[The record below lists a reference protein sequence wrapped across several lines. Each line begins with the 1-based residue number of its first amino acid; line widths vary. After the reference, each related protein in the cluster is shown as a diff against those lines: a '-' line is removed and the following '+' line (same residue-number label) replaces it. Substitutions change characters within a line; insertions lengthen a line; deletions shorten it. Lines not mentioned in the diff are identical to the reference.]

1 MKKIGILNSE
11 ISRVI
16 GELGH
21 LDQIVIADAGLP
33 IPSHIKRIDLALKKG
48 VPSFIETVET
58 VLLEMCVEKA
68 FVAQE
73 MESASP
79 ATKEELLKLL
89 PGVQIKT
96 VSHEDLKA
104 LTHQVKAVIRTGEF
118 TPYANVIL
126 EAGVIF

>member
-21 LDQIVIADAGLP
+21 MDRIVIADAGLP
-33 IPSHIKRIDLALKKG
+33 IPSHVKRIDLALKKG

-58 VLLEMCVEKA
+58 VLLEMCVENA

-73 MESASP
+73 MESASA
-79 ATKEELLKLL
+79 ATKEELLRLL
-89 PGVQIKT
+89 PGVQTRIVT
-96 VSHEDLKA
+96 HEELKA
-104 LTHQVKAVIRTGEF
+104 LTQEAKAVIRTGEF
-118 TPYANVIL
+118 TPYANVVL